1 MSSRGVRLYIAD
13 IIEAIERIQLYTRG
27 TSAEDFVRDGKTVD
41 AVLRNISV
49 IGEAAANLP
58 EELKVA
64 HPEIPW
70 KEMIGMRNKVIHEYD
85 GIEEYDNR
93 LPNWWLWTLYG
104 SIIFAVG
111 YWFYYHGFQE

>member
-13 IIEAIERIQLYTRG
+13 IIEAIERIQHYTRG
-27 TSAEDFVRDGKTVD
+27 TSAQDFVRDGKTVD

-70 KEMIGMRNKVIHEYD
+70 KEMIGMRNKVIHEYFGVD
-85 GIEEYDNR
+85 GEI
-93 LPNWWLWTLYG
+93 LWKTVSEDLVFLEKEVR
-104 SIIFAVG
+104 SLSQTIVAPS
-111 YWFYYHGFQE
+111 